1 MLNMVKRSEK
11 EVVKSNL
18 CQARRDFGD
27 NQGYWIP
34 GSKNT
39 SIEKTRKGK
48 VSILLPQLRYSG
60 SNAISLKELQRVL
73 GSSIEDRVLICAHPR
88 VGIHHRV
95 LKRRCRVLINEMIW
109 SIDYNM
115 RNI

>member
-11 EVVKSNL
+11 EGVKSKL

-39 SIEKTRKGK
+39 SLEKTSKGK
-48 VSILLPQLRYSG
+48 VSIVLPQLRYSG
-60 SNAISLKELQRVL
+60 SNAISFNKPQRVL
-73 GSSIEDRVLICAHPR
+73 GSSIEDRVLICEMM
-88 VGIHHRV
+88 
-95 LKRRCRVLINEMIW
+95 LKSGRK
-109 SIDYNM
+109 
-115 RNI
+115 